1 MAMKIMVRKK
11 AAAEVKGA
19 RAAQAGRE
27 NGNGSGAVSAIQKA
41 LGNRKLLLSLAVLVA
56 IILVVTKWPSLF
68 GVEIIKREIFDRSL
82 EKLDTCKGET
92 DLAAKNSCYRELA
105 FSMNKTY
112 FCSKVFNSSRITET
126 CFAKLAVDANS
137 KKACE
142 QLRDVKVR
150 GFCLR
155 ELAVNKA
162 ELPLCGNIDDK
173 FWKNSCYSQL
183 ALVLKKPDPCRMIE
197 DGTESADCYLT
208 IAKNISSGPACAYIA
223 DQAKKDECFL
233 AVGTATSDPLLCA
246 EISEPANRWTCY
258 HRIAKSTGKGE
269 LCNRLPTVFRQN
281 CVDAV
286 KAALAK

>member
-1 MAMKIMVRKK
+1 MKVMVRKK
-11 AAAEVKGA
+11 AVAANGQPK
-19 RAAQAGRE
+19 QATHEG
-27 NGNGSGAVSAIQKA
+27 GPLKKFFSKKAVLI
-41 LGNRKLLLSLAVLVA
+41 SLAVAIL
-56 IILVVTKWPSLF
+56 IILAVIRF
-68 GVEIIKREIFDRSL
+68 GSFPKPGLFDRSL

-92 DLAAKNSCYRELA
+92 DPAARNNCYRDLA
-105 FSMNKTY
+105 FSANKTY
-112 FCSKVFNSSRITET
+112 FCNKVFNSSRITET

-155 ELAVNKA
+155 ELAVNKV
-162 ELPLCGNIDDK
+162 ELPLCGNIDDA
-173 FWKNSCYSQL
+173 FWKSSCYSQL
-183 ALVLKKPDPCRMIE
+183 ALVLKKPDPCSLIE
-197 DGTESADCYLT
+197 SDTESADCYLAL
-208 IAKNISSGPACAYIA
+208 AKNVSSGPACAYIA

-246 EISEPANRWTCY
+246 EIVEPANRWTCY
-258 HRIAKSTGKGE
+258 HRIAKSTGNAE

-286 KAALAK
+286 KAASAQ